1 MKFSSSKQ
9 ILALEISKLN
19 LTVQVSEL
27 VESIR
32 LYTLENSLC

>member
-9 ILALEISKLN
+9 ILALETSKLN